1 MSTEPA
7 ARSLAVKPK
16 LAARPTVIY
25 CFTWAAGSGGVY
37 VGKRTPPASCNVAE
51 WPTTGTGRLPC
62 GYGGSGKVIGAARAK
77 FPEEAFSWRILEVV
91 PAGGN
96 YAEAEARWVAWAK
109 EAHPEVCR
117 NLTKG
122 GDGGDSDE
130 ARAAL
135 RSSWADPEFRASM
148 SEASRQSWAN
158 TETRAARHRGT
169 LLGAL
174 RKRLDAA
181 VRRRDSGVQPH
192 SLDNLCLESFGE
204 ARNTLPCLEPR
215 QPRSQVQRAV
225 LQALRLHPRGLAVSQ
240 LCEVLELPEKG
251 AGGVRNALDNLRQ
264 SSQPILNDDGTFILL
279 PEGSY

>member
-1 MSTEPA
+1 MNTEPA
-7 ARSLAVKPK
+7 THASAVKPK

-62 GYGGSGKVIGAARAK
+62 GYGGSGKVIGAARTK

-109 EAHPEVCR
+109 ETHPEVCR
-117 NLTKG
+117 NLTNG
-122 GDGGDSDE
+122 GDGLDE
-130 ARAAL
+130 EAARALWREEGMRERIRHAMRSAWAVPGARAA
-135 RSSWADPEFRASM
+135 
-148 SEASRQSWAN
+148 
-158 TETRAARHRGT
+158 THRGQ
-169 LLGAL
+169 L
-174 RKRLDAA
+174 KRRLHFA
-181 VRRRDSGVQPH
+181 VLRRDSGTQPLP
-192 SLDNLCLESFGE
+192 LDNLCLESFGE
-204 ARNTLPCLEPR
+204 ARNPRPCLEPR

-225 LQALRLHPRGLAVSQ
+225 LQALRLSPWGLTVPA
-240 LCEVLELPEKG
+240 LCEVLGLPEKG
-251 AGGVRNALDNLRQ
+251 AGGVRKAIDNLRQ